1 MVEAR
6 LDSDAALRQYCRQN
20 SVMSNAADRPVGRR
34 KFLSEAAAG
43 TAGLIATP
51 HIGPATQADLQA
63 QDQSHQT
70 VPSDV
75 ALRVKA
81 LESILVEKGMV
92 DPATIDAVIE
102 TYESKVGPRNGARVV
117 ARAWVDPAY
126 RKRLLADGTAAITEL
141 GYGGSQGEHMVVVEN
156 TPTVHNLV
164 VCTLCSCYPWPVLGL
179 PPTWYKSAPFRSRA
193 VIDPRGVLRE
203 FGLALADDVQVHVW
217 DSTAEIRY
225 LVLPER
231 PPGTQTLTEE
241 QLAALVTRDA
251 MVGVAKVSG
260 PAGAAA

>member
-1 MVEAR
+1 LTATR
-6 LDSDAALRQYCRQN
+6 RFASIAGGTLF
-20 SVMSNAADRPVGRR
+20 MSNAADRPVGRR

-43 TAGLIATP
+43 TAALIATP
-51 HIGPATQADLQA
+51 HIGPVKQADLQA
-63 QDQSHQT
+63 QDQGHQT
-70 VPSDV
+70 VPSEV

-102 TYESKVGPRNGARVV
+102 TYESKIGPRNGARVV
-117 ARAWVDPAY
+117 ARAWVDAAY
-126 RKRLLADGTAAITEL
+126 RKRLLADGTAAIAEL

-179 PPTWYKSAPFRSRA
+179 PPTWYKSAPYRSRA

-203 FGLALADDVQVHVW
+203 FGVTLGDDVQVRVW

-231 PPGTQTLTEE
+231 PPGTEKLTEE

-260 PAGAAA
+260 PRGAAA